1 MVDILDEV
9 PPSAMRD
16 KWGWFVGLGIL
27 LLICG
32 GIALG
37 NLFIATVASVYYVGM
52 LMLIGGIVHLAHAFQ
67 VRSWEHI
74 LFWVLSGLLYTV
86 AGILAFANPLLASE
100 ALTLFLAIALLI
112 AGTFRVW
119 VGRKLKPE
127 RGWIWIVI
135 SGLATAVAGIAIAVG
150 WPANSLW
157 ILGLFLAFDLIFQ
170 GWTVVVFGLVLRR

>member
-1 MVDILDEV
+1 MVDIPNEV
-9 PPSAMRD
+9 LPSAMRD

-67 VRSWEHI
+67 VRGWEHI
-74 LFWVLSGLLYTV
+74 LFWVLSGLLYTL
-86 AGILAFANPLLASE
+86 AGVLAFTNPLLASE

-119 VGRKLKPE
+119 VGRKVKPE
-127 RGWIWIVI
+127 SGWFWIVI
-135 SGLATAVAGIAIAVG
+135 SGFATAIAGIAIALG
-150 WPANSLW
+150 WPVNSLW
-157 ILGLFLAFDLIFQ
+157 VLGLFLAFDLIFQ
-170 GWTVVVFGLVLRR
+170 GWTQVAFGLFLRR

>member
-9 PPSAMRD
+9 PSSAMRN

-37 NLFIATVASVYYVGM
+37 NLFIATVASVYYIGM
-52 LMLIGGIVHLAHAFQ
+52 LMLIGGVVHLAHAFQ
-67 VRSWEHI
+67 VRGWEHI
-74 LFWVLSGLLYTV
+74 LFWVLSGLLYTI
-86 AGILAFANPLLASE
+86 AGVLAFANPLLASE

-127 RGWIWIVI
+127 RGWVWIVI
-135 SGLATAVAGIAIAVG
+135 SGLATAAAGIAIAVG
-150 WPANSLW
+150 WPVNSLW
-157 ILGLFLAFDLIFQ
+157 ILGLFLALDLIFQ
-170 GWTVVVFGLVLRR
+170 GWTLVAFGLVLRR